1 MTSTH
6 DSRERHGG
14 PGGSGGSGTPAD
26 LLAAVRA
33 GDRAARAGEVARA
46 RAVLA
51 WLDAHPAE
59 SIRDAAGH
67 GPDTGGALHGER
79 ALLLGGPGTP
89 MIAEFCVADL
99 GAALGTTT
107 DSARIL
113 ASDLLELRHRLP
125 ATWARVEALDLP
137 LWRARRIA
145 TRTTVLDLDRA
156 GAADRWLAPKAH
168 RLGVPALDRTLT
180 GLLRVQQAEA
190 ELVREAGGLEALALT
205 DATTVHERL
214 REQTRALSEA
224 AAKLRNQQHV
234 RIALPVQNRSGSPTA
249 EDLAG
254 LAWVDGRI
262 DALDAADLD
271 TSLDLIATRL
281 AATAPAHTSEG
292 CLRAQALGVLARG
305 ELVLPYDTSDADTAE
320 RPTDGAE
327 RIIDREHRT
336 RATRELVLHVHLSAA
351 TLTRSTDGLMH
362 AAGLATIESGPVRLV
377 DEATVRAWAHAA
389 LADTGP
395 TAGQTRLTIRP
406 VLDLNEEHAST
417 AYAPGP
423 RLREQVILRDRTCV
437 FPHCHRP
444 ARAADLDHIDPWHD
458 PPDEPHRSGG
468 SQPPQTCTDN
478 LAALCRFHHR
488 LKTHSGWTYRR
499 TGPPTSPTYE
509 WRSPTGRTYR
519 RGPDGDVDDLGPR
532 QPPGP
537 LKPPV

>member
-6 DSRERHGG
+6 DSAE
-14 PGGSGGSGTPAD
+14 GSGGSGTPAD

-59 SIRDAAGH
+59 SIHDAAGH
-67 GPDTGGALHGER
+67 GPDTGGALHGDR
-79 ALLLGGPGTP
+79 ALLLGGPGTL

-156 GAADRWLAPKAH
+156 GAADRWLALKAH

-281 AATAPAHTSEG
+281 AATAPAHTSDG
-292 CLRAQALGVLARG
+292 CLRA
-305 ELVLPYDTSDADTAE
+305 
-320 RPTDGAE
+320 
-327 RIIDREHRT
+327 
-336 RATRELVLHVHLSAA
+336 
-351 TLTRSTDGLMH
+351 
-362 AAGLATIESGPVRLV
+362 
-377 DEATVRAWAHAA
+377 
-389 LADTGP
+389 
-395 TAGQTRLTIRP
+395 
-406 VLDLNEEHAST
+406 
-417 AYAPGP
+417 
-423 RLREQVILRDRTCV
+423 
-437 FPHCHRP
+437 
-444 ARAADLDHIDPWHD
+444 
-458 PPDEPHRSGG
+458 
-468 SQPPQTCTDN
+468 
-478 LAALCRFHHR
+478 
-488 LKTHSGWTYRR
+488 
-499 TGPPTSPTYE
+499 
-509 WRSPTGRTYR
+509 
-519 RGPDGDVDDLGPR
+519 
-532 QPPGP
+532 
-537 LKPPV
+537 